1 MHIPFKHTFPA
12 AAAALMALMALPG
25 CFTGVEGTARIKR
38 TADTADATARPT
50 PEQQLIS
57 AAAPQPPGL
66 WQRGKRFI
74 ITEGNLGL
82 AFMPVSATAGLHPG
96 DTIRF
101 AGAEGGVRLTGDS
114 ITDLIFITPAGAS
127 LTNRIDAPPSAL
139 KAMTSRLS
147 VPFTI
152 EADMIDAARAAL
164 RGKTLWTLRSGS
176 AGRKF
181 ERTEVADVT
190 AGTYDHPLTVVLTGG
205 DSIRL
210 INDGR
215 NQATGTFAYYFSL
228 SDPRTRHPHI
238 TDGNWELICLGR
250 ITEGMTRE
258 ECRLA
263 LGSPASV
270 DRQTAYNGLIERWV
284 YDNGVYLIF
293 TDNILTSFRL

>member
-1 MHIPFKHTFPA
+1 MNKSFKHTLPA

-25 CFTGVEGTARIKR
+25 CFTGIESTAKIKR
-38 TADTADATARPT
+38 TAADTAAAIAT
-50 PEQQLIS
+50 PEQELIDT
-57 AAAPQPPGL
+57 AAPQPPGL
-66 WQRGKRFI
+66 WKTGKRFI

-82 AFMPVSATAGLHPG
+82 AFTPVSATDRLHPG

-114 ITDLIFITPAGAS
+114 ITDLIFITPTGAT

-139 KAMTSRLS
+139 KAMSGRLS

-152 EADMIDAARAAL
+152 EADMIDAARTAL

-176 AGRKF
+176 NGRKF
-181 ERTEVADVT
+181 ERTEVVDVT
-190 AGTYDHPLTVVLTGG
+190 SGTYDYPLTVVLSSG

-215 NQATGTFAYYFSL
+215 NTSSGTFAYYFSL
-228 SDPRTRHPHI
+228 SNPRTRHPQI
-238 TDGNWELICLGR
+238 SDENWERICLGR
-250 ITEGMTRE
+250 IAEGMTRE

-270 DRQTAYNGLIERWV
+270 DRQVAYNGLIERWV
-284 YDNGVYLIF
+284 YENGVYLVF